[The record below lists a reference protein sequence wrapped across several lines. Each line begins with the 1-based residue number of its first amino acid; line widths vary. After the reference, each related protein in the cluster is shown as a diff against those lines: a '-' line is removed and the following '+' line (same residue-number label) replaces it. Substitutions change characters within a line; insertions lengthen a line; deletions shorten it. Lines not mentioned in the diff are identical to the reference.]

1 MTKPRKLGAWMCVAL
16 VMGNMI
22 GSGVFLLPASLAP
35 FGWNAVAGW
44 CLTIIG
50 ALLLTYVFSQL
61 TVHHPHAGGPIGFV
75 DQAFGRTTSFMIG
88 WSYWVSIWTT
98 AVTISAAAISYLGLL
113 LPGVGTHSTI
123 ATIGLMWI
131 ITLLNLAGA
140 RTAGQFQLITWLLK
154 LAPLVAVMLITA
166 WVVIARRPMQ
176 IIAFPAEGLSFTAVN
191 GAALL
196 TLWALLGFESA
207 SMATDKVE
215 DPRRT
220 IPRATMIGTLAT
232 GLLYLCVCSAI
243 ALMLPVDA
251 LTKSPAPFALFVETY
266 WSHGAAQWIAAFAAV
281 SAIGALGGWTLLQGE
296 LPAAMA
302 RRDLLPS
309 ALARENSSGAPS
321 AALLL
326 SCAISTL
333 FVLANTS
340 KSAADLF
347 TFMAK
352 LSTSAALWLYLAC
365 ALAAVRLRI
374 ARLMATL
381 GALYALWTLW
391 GAGLDI
397 SALSLLLMLAG
408 LPFYYARRSNRPM
421 KERSAKIS

>member
-1 MTKPRKLGAWMCVAL
+1 
-16 VMGNMI
+16 
-22 GSGVFLLPASLAP
+22 
-35 FGWNAVAGW
+35 
-44 CLTIIG
+44 
-50 ALLLTYVFSQL
+50 
-61 TVHHPHAGGPIGFV
+61 
-75 DQAFGRTTSFMIG
+75 
-88 WSYWVSIWTT
+88 
-98 AVTISAAAISYLGLL
+98 
-113 LPGVGTHSTI
+113 
-123 ATIGLMWI
+123 
-131 ITLLNLAGA
+131 
-140 RTAGQFQLITWLLK
+140 
-154 LAPLVAVMLITA
+154 
-166 WVVIARRPMQ
+166 
-176 IIAFPAEGLSFTAVN
+176 
-191 GAALL
+191 
-196 TLWALLGFESA
+196 
-207 SMATDKVE
+207 VE